1 MSAEKETVFLTGIT
15 GYLAQHIAQQLLD
28 SKKYKIIGS
37 YRNKKKVDQLVN
49 DLGNNPDL
57 SVVLIENIAD
67 PEAFEATFNKY
78 GSQINYIIYAAA
90 PYNWGIT
97 DCEQGFIQPGING
110 SKNIFTCAFKQAP
123 NLKHFV
129 ITSSFAAML
138 DAAFVNDPNHVFNE
152 ESWNPITYEE
162 ALKINRAAYRYS
174 KTIAEK
180 TIWNLRKEFH
190 PDFNV
195 TSVAPNLILG
205 PQCFDTTVANKL
217 NTSCQYVNKFM
228 KSSPGDDVPA
238 SPTGGVIDV
247 RDLARAHIEAIKDS
261 EKFDGKRLLLTNEG
275 YGNQTFV
282 DILNEIEDLKGKI
295 TIGTPHRDDDIDKR
309 QAIVDNKKTRE
320 LLGFEFIPLNKT
332 IKDLATQVIKVES
345 K

>member
-1 MSAEKETVFLTGIT
+1 MSAKKETVFLTGIT
-15 GYLAQHIAQQLLD
+15 GYLAQHIAQ
-28 SKKYKIIGS
+28 
-37 YRNKKKVDQLVN
+37 NKKKVDQLVN
-49 DLGNNPDL
+49 DLGNNPVF
-57 SVVLIENIAD
+57 SVFLIENIAD

-78 GSQINYIIYAAA
+78 GSQINYIIHAAA

-180 TIWNLRKEFH
+180 TIWNLRKKFY
-190 PDFNV
+190 PDFKV

-205 PQCFDTTVANKL
+205 PNVLTQQLQINLTHHV
-217 NTSCQYVNKFM
+217 S
-228 KSSPGDDVPA
+228 
-238 SPTGGVIDV
+238 GVIDV

-332 IKDLATQVIKVES
+332 LKDLATQVIKVES
-345 K
+345 N